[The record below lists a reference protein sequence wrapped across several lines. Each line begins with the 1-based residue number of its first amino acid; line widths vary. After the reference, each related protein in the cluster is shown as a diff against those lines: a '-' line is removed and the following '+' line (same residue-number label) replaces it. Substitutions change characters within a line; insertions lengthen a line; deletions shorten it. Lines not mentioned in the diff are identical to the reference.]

1 MATLNKLLK
10 AVSTILVILMVIIAM
25 LMVGVRLFGLQVYTV
40 LSGSMEPEYPV
51 GSMVY
56 VMEADTATLEL
67 RDVITF
73 RLSEETVVTHR
84 IIDIIHDENN
94 PQKVSFQTQ
103 GDSNNVAD
111 GALVEPDDIIGK
123 VVFKIPYMGYLAMF
137 LGTRQGR
144 FAAIAAC
151 AAMLLITLMSE
162 LLNAALKEKQGK
174 QPAKEVIESENKE

>member
-111 GALVEPDDIIGK
+111 GTLVEPDDIIGK

-144 FAAIAAC
+144 LAAIAAC
-151 AAMLLITLMSE
+151 AAMLLVTLMSE